1 LVCHLMRQRPSPP
14 ASWPRASAALAIVE
28 CMGQRTETR
37 ERILRAALRTLATEG
52 FAATSARAIARTGG
66 FAPGVIYYHFDDLQD
81 LLLAALEYTST
92 NRLVRY
98 RTEVDA
104 ATSTTD
110 LLQRLRALYAED
122 VAEGHTSAV
131 QELFAG
137 ASSSPRLARGI
148 LEQVQP
154 WIDFTEAAT
163 RRLLAGTPLEQVLP
177 APELARAIVALYLGL
192 ETLTHLDRD
201 HAQIQ
206 ALFSAVEPAA
216 ALLDVMRPAPGRSTG
231 GDLPTP

>member
-1 LVCHLMRQRPSPP
+1 
-14 ASWPRASAALAIVE
+14 
-28 CMGQRTETR
+28 MGQRTGTR
-37 ERILRAALRTLATEG
+37 DRILQAALRTLATEG
-52 FAATSARAIARTGG
+52 FAATSARAIARAGG

-92 NRLVRY
+92 NRLARY
-98 RTEVDA
+98 RAEIDA
-104 ATSTTD
+104 ATGTTD
-110 LLQRLRALYAED
+110 LLHRLRALYAED

-163 RRLLAGTPLEQVLP
+163 RRLLAGTLLEQLLP
-177 APELARAIVALYLGL
+177 ARELARAIVALYLGL

-201 HAQIQ
+201 HAQID
-206 ALFSAVEPAA
+206 ALFNAVEPAA
-216 ALLDVMRPAPGRSTG
+216 ALMDSMRPASGTSTG
-231 GDLPTP
+231 DVPRDTVTGQRQQPPR

>member
-1 LVCHLMRQRPSPP
+1 MRHRPTPLTTRP
-14 ASWPRASAALAIVE
+14 QPRALVIVG
-28 CMGQRTETR
+28 CMGQRAETR
-37 ERILRAALRTLATEG
+37 ERILQATLRTLATEG
-52 FAATSARAIARTGG
+52 FAATSARAIARVGG

-92 NRLVRY
+92 KRLVRY
-98 RTEVDA
+98 RTEVGA
-104 ATSTTD
+104 ATSTSD

-122 VAEGHTSAV
+122 VAEGHTGVV

-163 RRLLAGTPLEQVLP
+163 RRLLAGTPFEQVLP
-177 APELARAIVALYLGL
+177 ARELAHAVVALYLGL

-201 HAQIQ
+201 HAQIDV
-206 ALFSAVEPAA
+206 LLSAVEPAA
-216 ALLDVMRPAPGRSTG
+216 ALLDVMRAKP
-231 GDLPTP
+231 

>member
-1 LVCHLMRQRPSPP
+1 MSSDAPETEPTRELAQSSCC
-14 ASWPRASAALAIVE
+14 LAIVE

-37 ERILRAALRTLATEG
+37 ERIVQAALRTLATEG
-52 FAATSARAIARTGG
+52 FAATSARAIARAGG

-92 NRLVRY
+92 NRLMRY
-98 RTEVDA
+98 RAEVDA
-104 ATSTTD
+104 ATSATD

-163 RRLLAGTPLEQVLP
+163 RRLLAGTPLEQLVP
-177 APELARAIVALYLGL
+177 AHELARAVVALYLGL

-201 HAQIQ
+201 HAQIN

-216 ALLDVMRPAPGRSTG
+216 ALLDVMRSASETSAG
-231 GDLPTP
+231 GDPPTR

>member
-1 LVCHLMRQRPSPP
+1 
-14 ASWPRASAALAIVE
+14 
-28 CMGQRTETR
+28 MGQRTGTR
-37 ERILRAALRTLATEG
+37 DRILQAALRTLATEG
-52 FAATSARAIARTGG
+52 FAATSARAIARAGG

-92 NRLVRY
+92 NRLARY
-98 RTEVDA
+98 RAEIDA
-104 ATSTTD
+104 ATGTTD
-110 LLQRLRALYAED
+110 LLHRLRALYAED

-163 RRLLAGTPLEQVLP
+163 RRLLAGTPLEQLLP
-177 APELARAIVALYLGL
+177 ARELARAIVALYLGL

-201 HAQIQ
+201 HAQID
-206 ALFSAVEPAA
+206 ALFNAVEPAA
-216 ALLDVMRPAPGRSTG
+216 ALMDSMRPASGTSTG
-231 GDLPTP
+231 DVPRDTVTGQRQQPPR